1 MQHPETASELLENGS
16 HRDEPSRRIVELLD
30 GKRKQL
36 DQEIADFK
44 SKKEKEYK
52 VYEQQLRSWDG
63 RQAAG
68 QDIVTHS
75 NGEAS
80 SPVESQLVNDDL
92 KQNVAELHKTAQGDG
107 VEMILN
113 GTNGSRRGENRRPER
128 IDIFKEPDSIAEG
141 RSNAPSLLVPSTP
154 SHDREMEFRG
164 LFTPSYLPL
173 LDGPNQSHA
182 QVEAGRPIP
191 SALSRSSST
200 PSLSSSATLPTMA
213 ITPLL
218 PSPDHRRL
226 SASVPRQKPPHR
238 RTSSSRSD
246 NSIISLRSSLRD
258 RRQPRSPKR
267 VLFSIDNTVV
277 SPNSSPIAGRSMP
290 ILLPPPSVTD
300 VPHEPAQEEEYNA
313 YEEDHG
319 SVHEIE
325 DAPNKYEYPSL
336 AFEQTLN
343 TTPSTSLASRGHQL
357 LEPTITSPAVGG
369 DDFEDVD
376 TDDNPLF
383 AFDEDIDLRY
393 LEDDGS
399 EKV

>member
-1 MQHPETASELLENGS
+1 MQHPETASELLESGS

-68 QDIVTHS
+68 QDIVTLS
-75 NGEAS
+75 NGEANS
-80 SPVESQLVNDDL
+80 QVESQLVNDDL
-92 KQNVAELHKTAQGDG
+92 KQNVAKLHKTAQGDG
-107 VEMILN
+107 VEKILN
-113 GTNGSRRGENRRPER
+113 STNGSKRGENRHPER
-128 IDIFKEPDSIAEG
+128 IDMFKEPGSIAEG
-141 RSNAPSLLVPSTP
+141 RSNAPSHLVPSTP

-182 QVEAGRPIP
+182 QVEAGRRIP

-200 PSLSSSATLPTMA
+200 PSLSSSATLPTTT

-246 NSIISLRSSLRD
+246 NSITSLRSSLRD

-277 SPNSSPIAGRSMP
+277 SPNSSPIARRSMP

-300 VPHEPAQEEEYNA
+300 VPHEPAQEEE
-313 YEEDHG
+313 EDHG

-325 DAPNKYEYPSL
+325 DAPNKSEYPSL
-336 AFEQTLN
+336 AFEQILN
-343 TTPSTSLASRGHQL
+343 TTPSTSLASCGRQL
-357 LEPTITSPAVGG
+357 LEPTTTSPVVGG
-369 DDFEDVD
+369 ADFEDVD

-393 LEDDGS
+393 LEDDES